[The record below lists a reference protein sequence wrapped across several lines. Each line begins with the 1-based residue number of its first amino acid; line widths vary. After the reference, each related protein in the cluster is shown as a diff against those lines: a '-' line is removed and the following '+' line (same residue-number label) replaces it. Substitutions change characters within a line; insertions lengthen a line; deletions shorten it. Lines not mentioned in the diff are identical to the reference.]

1 MLELKIKLRQKE
13 QINKSFLY
21 LEDEKCKIDIADF
34 VFTDRC

>member
-34 VFTDRC
+34 VFTDCC